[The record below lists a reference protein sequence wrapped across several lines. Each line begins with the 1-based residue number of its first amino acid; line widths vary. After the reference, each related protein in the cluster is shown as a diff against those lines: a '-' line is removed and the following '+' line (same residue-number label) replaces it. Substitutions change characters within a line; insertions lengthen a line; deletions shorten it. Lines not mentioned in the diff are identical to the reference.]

1 MDQQTTEDALIRET
15 IQTYFDAL
23 HESSGEK
30 VKASFHAH
38 GTVSGI
44 MSDSGT
50 MAEMDTA
57 RFAAF
62 ADDNTA
68 PAETGEPRED
78 ELLAIDITGKVAYVN
93 VRARYLGKRFTD
105 HLLLIKDEGCWRI
118 LNKVWHAD
126 PTWPGLVARVWP
138 PEFGR

>member
-1 MDQQTTEDALIRET
+1 MDRQTSEEALIRDT

-44 MSDSGT
+44 MSDSGA

-62 ADDNTA
+62 ADENTS
-68 PAETGEPRED
+68 PAENGEPRED
-78 ELLAIDITGKVAYVN
+78 ELLAIEVTGKVACVKLR
-93 VRARYLGKRFTD
+93 VRCLGKRFTD
-105 HLLLIKDEGCWRI
+105 YLLLIKDDGRWQI

-126 PTWPGLVARVWP
+126 PA
-138 PEFGR
+138 